1 MLTSR
6 SPTLQHWEVD
16 KSAFWERRTYW
27 TAYQTVGRSATLGR
41 RTGLPS
47 PRSRQ
52 LGERQRTQEYNDLS
66 YVRSIQHAL
75 QV

>member
-6 SPTLQHWEVD
+6 FPTLQHWEVD
-16 KSAFWERRTYW
+16 KSAFW

-41 RTGLPS
+41 RTDLLS
-47 PRSRQ
+47 LRSRQ
-52 LGERQRTQEYNDLS
+52 LDERQRRQEYNALS
-66 YVRSIQHAL
+66 YISNIQRAL